1 MEETAQQ
8 TSQAESDQAAID
20 SLMQSCTAVREQLA
34 KVIVGQEE
42 VVEQLLIVLL
52 ARGHALLEGVPG
64 LAKTLLISTLADC
77 MHLGFRRVQFTPDL
91 MPSDILGSEVLQ
103 DDPETGERRFKFVK
117 GPIFTNIMLA
127 DEINRTP
134 PKLKRHFLRRWQ
146 RSGFLLG
153 RKILLLSRLFSC

>member
-1 MEETAQQ
+1 M
-8 TSQAESDQAAID
+8 
-20 SLMQSCTAVREQLA
+20 REQLA

-52 ARGHALLEGVPG
+52 LVGMPSLKEAFG
-64 LAKTLLISTLADC
+64 LAKTLISTLADC

-127 DEINRTP
+127 DEINRL
-134 PKLKRHFLRRWQ
+134 PKNS
-146 RSGFLLG
+146 SGT
-153 RKILLLSRLFSC
+153 S